1 MPTRVMFMQ
10 SQSYFG
16 SDSMIHSLLM
26 RNFDRDQFKVYAA
39 VNRGTQLNMSASLIA
54 LQGVPDLTVRPV
66 NFGPSYNSMSFSAR
80 LRMAARE
87 GVPGA
92 VDLLKLAG
100 FVRRNKIDII
110 HGTEKPRDAFYGVL
124 LAKLSGAKS
133 VVHLHVKCES
143 WISPLVQ
150 WAMGQADALI
160 GVSQFVAQSIVDFGY
175 PAAKVFHAVNALD
188 ASRWDPEVDG
198 LSLRNEFGIA
208 PDVPLLAINAR
219 MYHWKGHTRL
229 VEALGLVK
237 RRVPHVKLLIVGEDD
252 PRGDARKGSYTTELA
267 ELASR
272 LGVLDN
278 IIFTGFRNDIAQVLA
293 ATDIYCMPTFEEPC
307 AVAFLEAMAMEKP
320 IIALRSGGTPEMVD
334 DGKAGLLSEPG
345 DNEALADNIVRLISS
360 PEERVAMGTYARC
373 RVLEYYTPR
382 RLAANV
388 EAIYHR
394 IL

>member
-1 MPTRVMFMQ
+1 
-10 SQSYFG
+10 
-16 SDSMIHSLLM
+16 
-26 RNFDRDQFKVYAA
+26 
-39 VNRGTQLNMSASLIA
+39 
-54 LQGVPDLTVRPV
+54 
-66 NFGPSYNSMSFSAR
+66 
-80 LRMAARE
+80 MAARE

-229 VEALGLVK
+229 V
-237 RRVPHVKLLIVGEDD
+237 
-252 PRGDARKGSYTTELA
+252 
-267 ELASR
+267 
-272 LGVLDN
+272 
-278 IIFTGFRNDIAQVLA
+278 
-293 ATDIYCMPTFEEPC
+293 
-307 AVAFLEAMAMEKP
+307 
-320 IIALRSGGTPEMVD
+320 
-334 DGKAGLLSEPG
+334 
-345 DNEALADNIVRLISS
+345 
-360 PEERVAMGTYARC
+360 
-373 RVLEYYTPR
+373 
-382 RLAANV
+382 
-388 EAIYHR
+388 
-394 IL
+394 